1 MPENIH
7 IRYLKG
13 PLGQGLYNGK
23 NYLVMRSKNNF
34 SRLARTSLKSV
45 EVPPPNAGFFGGG
58 SWFLLYFH
66 FFLTKSFRRKYR
78 ILQILWRMSEKSMEV
93 ISSIRELKFCFFW
106 KKWSVFSRFFTFL
119 NFKNKILKK
128 QRNFTYVSIMISAGF
143 QKIMYWIKSREYF

>member
-1 MPENIH
+1 M
-7 IRYLKG
+7 
-13 PLGQGLYNGK
+13 K
-23 NYLVMRSKNNF
+23 NVAKRN
-34 SRLARTSLKSV
+34 RLAHTSLKSV
-45 EVPPPNAGFFGGG
+45 EVPPCPPKKKCRIFLGGG
-58 SWFLLYFH
+58 SCFLLYFH

-106 KKWSVFSRFFTFL
+106 TKWSVFSRFFTFL

-143 QKIMYWIKSREYF
+143 QKIIYWIKSREYF